1 MYNSRQQHGGCQH
14 QNLAADTSHN
24 NAIIQLRNG
33 QLRLMTTSETIY
45 SYSSLQLPDTLPL
58 LPSLP
63 IPSLPSSC
71 VGPSNPISSGVTAPY
86 FRSRIVVSIS

>member
-1 MYNSRQQHGGCQH
+1 MEMESGADLKGGR
-14 QNLAADTSHN
+14 AGST
-24 NAIIQLRNG
+24 RG
-33 QLRLMTTSETIY
+33 YY